1 MHIIHRIIATSVV
14 LNKMA
19 VTANTQCGFHNVE
32 KDSTEYLFW
41 GKCACIRRFWT
52 SLETILKGKCETA
65 LNVKFT
71 RNFVLFGTEIDM
83 KTDTIFDLVIL
94 QAKQFIYRCKL
105 DKCLPTL
112 SCLIQQLMLKYK
124 IDEYNSKI
132 SGELCFQLELA
143 LL

>member
-1 MHIIHRIIATSVV
+1 M
-14 LNKMA
+14 
-19 VTANTQCGFHNVE
+19 
-32 KDSTEYLFW
+32 
-41 GKCACIRRFWT
+41 
-52 SLETILKGKCETA
+52 KGKCETA

-71 RNFVLFGTEIDM
+71 RNLVLFGTEIDM

-132 SGELCFQLELA
+132 SGELCFQLKLV
-143 LL
+143 LF